1 MKKERLSYEDRLLID
16 QLLKLNYKLKNIAQA
31 VDKEP
36 STISREI
43 KNRRLSN
50 NSIEIC
56 EKQKDFHLF
65 MEIVKRNIIVI
76 RRNIIIIIKKHKK
89 IILENLNI
97 LELV

>member
-1 MKKERLSYEDRLLID
+1 MRKERLSYEDRLLID

-56 EKQKDFHLF
+56 DKT
-65 MEIVKRNIIVI
+65 KRFPFVCGNCK
-76 RRNIIIIIKKHKK
+76 KKHHCNKK
-89 IILENLNI
+89 KYYYNYKKA
-97 LELV
+97 